1 MSSQPAVESNAFFRV
16 VRSIGQV
23 EVLVVAL
30 TTLYGLLNT
39 DSPPGPTAWVACTLV
54 YLFLLAVLRALPPTR
69 CAPARRIHLQLVLM
83 VVFLAA
89 LAAAQRQL
97 SSPLMHLCLLPVL
110 TSALLLERGATAGLL
125 TLVLAGWLGAG
136 VAAQGL
142 SWLSLRSLA
151 LILTDMAPALLAAF
165 LTHALRQDLARYR
178 NHLRALAEHD
188 ELSGLLRHGA
198 FRERADEALEAAR
211 SQGQPCAIL
220 LVDVDK
226 LTEINERFGH
236 HSGDRALAA
245 VAAGLRRAVRATD
258 LCGRFG
264 GDRYAVLMPGCGRPA
279 AELMAGRIRHHVYS
293 ATQDFDYAMHRLSV
307 STGVAVQPDDG
318 QDLRRLLRSANRA
331 LQRDRSARDGPTG
344 KAPASG
350 IAPR

>member
-1 MSSQPAVESNAFFRV
+1 MSSQPATQGNAFDQV

-39 DSPPGPTAWVACTLV
+39 DSPPGPTGWIACTLG
-54 YLFLLAVLRALPPTR
+54 YLLLLAVLRALPPNQ
-69 CAPARRIHLQLVLM
+69 CPPALRIHLQLVLM
-83 VVFLAA
+83 VLFLAT
-89 LAAAQRQL
+89 LAGAQRQL

-110 TSALLLERGATAGLL
+110 TSALLLERSATAGLL
-125 TLVLAGWLGAG
+125 ALVLSGWLGAG

-151 LILTDMAPALLAAF
+151 LVLTDMAPALLAAF

-178 NHLRALAEHD
+178 SHLRALAQHD

-198 FRERADEALEAAR
+198 FRERADEVLEAAR
-211 SQGQPCAIL
+211 AQGQPCAIL
-220 LVDVDK
+220 LVDVDN

-236 HSGDRALAA
+236 DSGDRALAA

-279 AELMAGRIRHHVYS
+279 AEIMAGRIRHQVYS

-307 STGVAVQPDDG
+307 STGLAVQPDDG
-318 QDLRRLLRSANRA
+318 QDLRRLLRTANRA
-331 LQRDRSARDGPTG
+331 LQRDRGARAGANG
-344 KAPASG
+344 RASASG
-350 IAPR
+350 VAPP